1 MALLEV
7 NELRTYFSS
16 SRGTVRAVDGV
27 SFSLDRGQALGLAGE
42 SACGKTT
49 TALSLLRLIKFPGRI
64 VSGSVIFDNEDLLSK
79 TREALDKMRWKRISY
94 IPQAAMN
101 GLDPVQNVGRQ
112 IVEAIVTHE
121 EVSKQ
126 RAWDRASELLTSV
139 GLDSARLRSYPH
151 EFSGGMRQR
160 AIIAMAIAC
169 NPDLLIADEPTT
181 ALDVVV
187 QRQILQLLAELK
199 SKLGISLILIS
210 HDLSVIAEVCD
221 RVCIMYAG
229 EVVENASALN
239 LFKNPLHPYT
249 QGLIR
254 AVPSVLGAKQKL
266 QSIPGY
272 PPSLIDPVEA
282 CRFRERCPYA
292 QERCSKER
300 PRLRE
305 IEKGHFAACHFAE
318 KLKS

>member
-1 MALLEV
+1 LALLEV